1 VSRLRITYE
10 EVAFFNGM
18 GIWEEN
24 DQHFVGP
31 GGQLLALMPGPS
43 GPWLYGEMLR
53 FKGAVRD
60 DWTNNWASND
70 FYNPHE
76 EGWAAPISTDP
87 SAPRWK
93 NLADIFHIIRGG
105 CYEAGHLDTT
115 EDLYPASRE
124 EICDHLISRGFAPER
139 NWVEVPYLPGSPQR
153 FSLSFYDVD
162 VHYQW
167 WPPDYVE
174 EYQTVCDFYQDIPAA
189 QLQNLPGEFI
199 LGSAEQGCMVKV
211 RVEEV
216 SSQ

>member
-1 VSRLRITYE
+1 MSRLRITYE

-60 DWTNNWASND
+60 DWEDNWAVND
-70 FYNPHE
+70 LYRPHV
-76 EGWAAPISTDP
+76 EGIASRISTDP
-87 SAPRWK
+87 SAPLWED
-93 NLADIFHIIRGG
+93 LAFYFDIIRGG
-105 CYEAGHLDTT
+105 CYSHESYVCCAGTHRG
-115 EDLYPASRE
+115 EWE
-124 EICDHLISRGFAPER
+124 ELCDHLISRGFAPER

-153 FSLSFYDVD
+153 FWFYFYDLD
-162 VHYQW
+162 VEYQW